1 MNVIDRL
8 FGRKAKVLD
17 QIPDFL
23 WGPASKTGI
32 AVNWATALQVTTVL
46 ACCRVIAEGLAQV
59 PFEIRRR
66 NPGGFGSTPALD
78 HPAYGLLHRKPNG
91 WMTSF
96 ELREM
101 IALHLV
107 LCGNAYLFKS
117 KSFDGRLLEL
127 IPLEPGRVSVTRNAD
142 FSLTYQVSGEDGSLR
157 TFDQSLIWHIRGP
170 SWNGWMGMESVKLA
184 REAIGLSL
192 ALEAAHARLHKNGV
206 QPSGVYTVANVLTE
220 DQHKKLSAWLRK
232 EASGDLGGAPLI
244 LDNGANWLS
253 RQMTGVDAQHVE
265 TRRLQIEEVCRA
277 MRVMPIMVG
286 AADKTATYAS
296 AEQMF
301 IAHAVHTLAPWAER
315 IEQSA
320 DVALLGGDPAL
331 YTVLDLRGLMR
342 GALKDQA
349 EYYAKALGAG
359 GGPAWMTQD
368 EVRVESDL
376 NPMGGTAATLREP
389 SNVAKTPP
397 PVAA

>member
-1 MNVIDRL
+1 MTLIDRL
-8 FGRKAKVLD
+8 LGRKAKVLD
-17 QIPDFL
+17 ELPAFL
-23 WGPASKTGI
+23 YGPASKTGI
-32 AVNWATALQVTTVL
+32 AVTWATALQVTAVL
-46 ACCRVIAEGLAQV
+46 ACARVIAEGLAQV
-59 PFEIRRR
+59 PFEVRRR
-66 NPGGFGSTPALD
+66 NANGIGSTLATN
-78 HPAYGLLHRKPNG
+78 HPAFNLLHRKPNA

-96 ELREM
+96 ELRET

-107 LCGNAYLFKS
+107 LCGNAFIFKS
-117 KSFDGRLLEL
+117 TTFDGRLLEL
-127 IPLEPGRVSVTRNAD
+127 IPIEPGRVSVTRHRD
-142 FSLTYQVSGEDGSLR
+142 LSMTYLVTGEDGQQATL
-157 TFDQSLIWHIRGP
+157 DQSKIWHIRGP

-192 ALEAAHARLHKNGV
+192 ALEEAHSRLHKNGV
-206 QPSGVYTVANVLTE
+206 QPSGTYSVSSALSE
-220 DQHKKLSAWLRK
+220 DQYKKLSNWIKAAAGG
-232 EASGDLGGAPLI
+232 ENSGAPLI
-244 LDNGANWLS
+244 LDNGAQWLQ

-286 AADKTATYAS
+286 ASDKTATYAS

-320 DVALLGGDPAL
+320 DVALLGGEPDL

-368 EVRVESDL
+368 EVRNECDL
-376 NPMGGTAATLREP
+376 NPKGGTADTLREP
-389 SNVAKTPP
+389 SNVAKTTPP
-397 PVAA
+397 AAA

>member
-1 MNVIDRL
+1 MKLIDRL
-8 FGRKAKVLD
+8 LGRKASALTEL
-17 QIPDFL
+17 PDFL
-23 WGPASKTGI
+23 FSPESKTGI

-66 NPGGFGSTPALD
+66 NDDRRGSVLATG
-78 HPAYGLLHRKPNG
+78 HPLFNLLHRKPNS

-101 IALHLV
+101 IAMHLV
-107 LCGNAYLFKS
+107 LCGNAYVFIS
-117 KSFDGRLLEL
+117 RRFDGSVLEL
-127 IPLEPGRVSVTRNAD
+127 IPVEPSRVQVTRHRD
-142 FSLTYQVSGEDGSLR
+142 LSMTYRIAGEDGSLSV
-157 TFDQSLIWHIRGP
+157 FDQTMIWHIRGP

-192 ALEAAHARLHKNGV
+192 ALEASHATLHKNGA
-206 QPSGVYTVANVLTE
+206 QPSGVYSIKSVLNE
-220 DQHKKLSAWLRK
+220 DQHKKLSAWIRNQTSGSN
-232 EASGDLGGAPLI
+232 ASAPLI
-244 LDNGANWLS
+244 LDNGAEWLS
-253 RQMTGVDAQHVE
+253 RQMTGVDSQHVE

-296 AEQMF
+296 SEQMF

-320 DVALLGGDPAL
+320 DAALLGDDPSHF
-331 YTVLDLRGLMR
+331 TVLDMRGLMR

-349 EYYAKALGAG
+349 EYFAKALGAG

-368 EVRVESDL
+368 EVRLESDL
-376 NPMGGTAATLREP
+376 NPRGGTADTLREP
-389 SNVAKTPP
+389 SNVAQSAPP
-397 PVAA
+397 PAA